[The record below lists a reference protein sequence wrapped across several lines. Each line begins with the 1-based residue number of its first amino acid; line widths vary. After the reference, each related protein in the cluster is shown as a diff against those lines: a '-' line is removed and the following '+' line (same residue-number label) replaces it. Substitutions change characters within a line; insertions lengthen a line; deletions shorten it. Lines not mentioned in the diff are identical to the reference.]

1 MPADHRERWP
11 QGAKLVDGNAD
22 RIAAVGG
29 HIGQPAWLERADS
42 IALADQTRRIDG
54 VTGMA
59 VATSIYVL
67 RLNER
72 LSIPISK
79 EAFPCIIR

>member
-1 MPADHRERWP
+1 VPADHRERWP

-29 HIGQPAWLERADS
+29 YIGQPAWLERAES

-54 VTGMA
+54 VRPMA
-59 VATSIYVL
+59 VATSI
-67 RLNER
+67 EC
-72 LSIPISK
+72 SG
-79 EAFPCIIR
+79 